1 MTNDESAKSK
11 DTIKWIEHM
20 DIVLVDALLKEEYKG
35 NKVDSV
41 FTIYYL

>member
-1 MTNDESAKSK
+1 MTNGKSAKSK
-11 DTIKWIEHM
+11 DTIKWIEYM
-20 DIVLVDALLKEEYKG
+20 DIVLVDALLNEHYKG